1 MSHYLKHAF
10 MAFGY
15 PATAVVFVLWP
26 QWSFV
31 AAITMMAIYLTFDLG
46 TSPERSTPTYRA
58 PAILDSYLYLHF
70 IESALCL
77 GAVMWIAAPGDLGG
91 VGEWLHG
98 VCGVGAVAESDH
110 SWTTLLVAAYTMGF
124 LLSTNTVV
132 AHELVHRTTDR
143 FAMFTGR
150 WMLALVG
157 DAQFSISHVY
167 GHHANVATPKDPA
180 SARRGEP
187 LYAFVVRSTVGQ
199 YREAWEL
206 EDRRLQGRAGAARLI
221 ANKVIRGLAM
231 TAVVAAVFYVFSGW
245 RGLLA
250 YGILIVTS
258 KALFEAVNYIEHYGL
273 LRVPNTPVQPRHS
286 WDCSSRAASNILL
299 NITRH
304 AHHHADARVK
314 YWALKPLDGALDLPY
329 GYFGHMLLAMVPP
342 LWHRFA
348 APRLAEWDDAQAT
361 PAERELAREAN
372 RLSKQR
378 IFAAPEVAVT
388 QRR

>member
-1 MSHYLKHAF
+1 ME
-10 MAFGY
+10 G
-15 PATAVVFVLWP
+15 
-26 QWSFV
+26 
-31 AAITMMAIYLTFDLG
+31 
-46 TSPERSTPTYRA
+46 
-58 PAILDSYLYLHF
+58 
-70 IESALCL
+70 AL
-77 GAVMWIAAPGDLGG
+77 I
-91 VGEWLHG
+91 
-98 VCGVGAVAESDH
+98 
-110 SWTTLLVAAYTMGF
+110 
-124 LLSTNTVV
+124 
-132 AHELVHRTTDR
+132 
-143 FAMFTGR
+143 
-150 WMLALVG
+150 
-157 DAQFSISHVY
+157 
-167 GHHANVATPKDPA
+167 
-180 SARRGEP
+180 
-187 LYAFVVRSTVGQ
+187 VRSTVGQ

-206 EDRRLQGRAGAARLI
+206 EDRRLQGRAGATRLI

-231 TAVVAAVFYVFSGW
+231 TAAVAVVFYVFSGW

-273 LRVPNTPVQPRHS
+273 LRVRNAPVQPRHS

-304 AHHHADARVK
+304 AHHHADARVR

-388 QRR
+388 QRQCSSSESC